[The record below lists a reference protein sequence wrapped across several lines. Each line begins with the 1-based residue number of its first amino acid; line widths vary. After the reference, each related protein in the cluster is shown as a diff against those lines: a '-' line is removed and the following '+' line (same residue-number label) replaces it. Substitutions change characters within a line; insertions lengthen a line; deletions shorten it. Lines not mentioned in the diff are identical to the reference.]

1 MFQSANDFEMFK
13 KSLIQYVCSFLLM
26 LLWEV
31 AVDIKTSVAGGQMIP
46 HPLVSTRRQIVVL
59 DASVLLQ

>member
-1 MFQSANDFEMFK
+1 MFV
-13 KSLIQYVCSFLLM
+13 LFLLM

-46 HPLVSTRRQIVVL
+46 HPS
-59 DASVLLQ
+59 ASPGLHTPSDCRPGRFGTSAMNAWL

>member
-1 MFQSANDFEMFK
+1 MFQSTNDFEMFK
-13 KSLIQYVCSFLLM
+13 KILSNMFVLFLLM

-31 AVDIKTSVAGGQMIP
+31 AVGIKTSVAGGQMIP